1 MTRTLCLVV
10 FGFMMSLG
18 HALQQPDQGASR
30 EASPAAQTATQTTQ
44 ATPAPSSTGSAT
56 VSPSPTEALA
66 IDSALETQIQDA
78 LRKDP
83 ALGSGSV
90 RVTALPDGIELSGTV
105 ANGRERQNA
114 GRIAQSYARGKKVLN
129 HILVNGRST
138 QPGASS
144 VENHPANFSGP
155 ARDSGPHKNSPP

>member
-30 EASPAAQTATQTTQ
+30 EASPAAQAATQTTR

-56 VSPSPTEALA
+56 LSPSQSATEALS

-83 ALGSGSV
+83 VLGSGSV

-129 HILVNGRST
+129 HILVSGHST

-144 VENHPANFSGP
+144 PENHPANFSGP
-155 ARDSGPHKNSPP
+155 ARNSGPH